1 MRHGMRLGIVAV
13 LSILGAGCATEELT
27 VALFSKRQA
36 EVDEKLAEHGQRIDR
51 VEDRVAHL
59 EITVTETR
67 DQLFGPLAASP
78 MGTARTVT
86 PWQPARSGPDPAA
99 RTDRMLV
106 AVVHVPFG
114 FNRADLDVN
123 AEAALASILKQVR
136 EQAGVTLEL
145 EGTTDAVGGYDY
157 NLRLSQR
164 RVAAVKRWLI
174 QNGVNPARIIGATS
188 RGPLDDPSLK
198 DSAKRRVMVKVNI
211 PPGQ

>member
-106 AVVHVPFG
+106 AVVH
-114 FNRADLDVN
+114 